1 MSNPNHLQS
10 LMDNAATP
18 GVTGWPCHGVEY
30 CLTVIFS
37 LYCLVLVISSPL
49 PLLMRHPNHLHS
61 LLDNAATSRL
71 TGWPYQGV
79 ECWSYSDIQPIHSLF
94 LTTSSP
100 LELLI
105 SKPNNL
111 QSILDNAATPW
122 VVEANTRLNS
132 NGFHVQD
139 YCVTKKNTIKMIN
152 RKHLCSATAP
162 VKA

>member
-1 MSNPNHLQS
+1 MSNPIHLQS
-10 LMDNAATP
+10 LMDNAATN
-18 GVTGWPCHGVEY
+18 GVTRWPCHGVEY
-30 CLTVIFS
+30 WLTVIFS
-37 LYCLVLVISSPL
+37 NPR
-49 PLLMRHPNHLHS
+49 PLLMRHPNHLQS
-61 LLDNAATSRL
+61 LLDNAATSRV

-100 LELLI
+100 LELLM

-139 YCVTKKNTIKMIN
+139 YVVTTKINTIKMIN
-152 RKHLCSATAP
+152 IEHLCSAKAP